1 MIQGIL
7 LVGIVM
13 STEQSSNIIRDS
25 YAAKLTLSLLGV
37 VGIVVVAGLFVH
49 IEAVEALGAESA
61 ALASDI
67 LGLILLTV
75 VSLALI
81 GVTIGSQ
88 TIISLRHLAGKADR
102 MADGDLDVDLETT
115 RADEIGQLYRSFDS
129 MRRSLRQEI
138 SAAEAAQRQAEEAKQ
153 EAQGTR
159 DEMKQQA
166 TRIERQAESYE
177 RTMRQVANGDFTQ
190 RVDPNSESEAMEQVG
205 IAFNEML
212 DELEGTVGEVTTFAD
227 TVGEAA
233 SGVDNRAED
242 LQRTSGSV
250 SDAVEDISE
259 GAHKQT
265 ENLREVANEM
275 DGLSSGAEEVA
286 ATVETVANTTEN
298 ATEAGNEGEAAAAD
312 ALEQMAAVE
321 ETTDETMEDIEMLD
335 EEMTEIGEI
344 ADMISGIAEQTNLL
358 ALNASIEAARAGEE
372 GAGFAVVAEE
382 VKSLAEET
390 KDAAAEI
397 DGKIQRVQQKTGD
410 AVAGMDETTIRISQ
424 GVETVE
430 GAIDQLNNVIEYVE
444 EIDSSMSEINQTTED
459 QARAAGAV
467 VDMID
472 EVASISEQTS
482 NAADNVTDTTEQQ
495 LESLQTV
502 EREAADLGAQ
512 AEKLMDLLDQFDV
525 DTANRSTRPGSST
538 VGNEI
543 TVDSSPSGNS
553 MAATDGGK
561 HTDNDGGFQFGDNR

>member
-1 MIQGIL
+1 
-7 LVGIVM
+7 M
-13 STEQSSNIIRDS
+13 STEQSSPVIRGS

-37 VGIVVVAGLFVH
+37 AGIVVTAGLFVH
-49 IEAVEALGAESA
+49 IEAVGGLGAESA
-61 ALASDI
+61 ALGSNI

-75 VSLALI
+75 ISLALI

-102 MADGDLDVDLETT
+102 MADGDLDVDLETS

-138 SAAEAAQRQAEEAKQ
+138 SAAEEAQRQAEEATQDAQ
-153 EAQGTR
+153 EAR
-159 DEMKQQA
+159 DEIERRA
-166 TRIERQAESYE
+166 SRIERQAESYE
-177 RTMRQVANGDFTQ
+177 RTMRQVANGDLTQ
-190 RVDPNSESEAMEQVG
+190 RVDPNGESEAMNQVG
-205 IAFNEML
+205 VAFNEML
-212 DELEGTVGEVTTFAD
+212 NELEGTVGEVTTFAD

-233 SGVDNRAED
+233 TGVDNRAEE
-242 LQRTSGSV
+242 LQRTSGGV

-344 ADMISGIAEQTNLL
+344 ADMISEIAEQTNLL

-382 VKSLAEET
+382 VKSPRRGDQRRRQRDRREDPARPGE
-390 KDAAAEI
+390 
-397 DGKIQRVQQKTGD
+397 DGRRRRGD
-410 AVAGMDETTIRISQ
+410 GR
-424 GVETVE
+424 
-430 GAIDQLNNVIEYVE
+430 NHHP
-444 EIDSSMSEINQTTED
+444 NQSGRRD
-459 QARAAGAV
+459 CRG
-467 VDMID
+467 
-472 EVASISEQTS
+472 
-482 NAADNVTDTTEQQ
+482 
-495 LESLQTV
+495 
-502 EREAADLGAQ
+502 R
-512 AEKLMDLLDQFDV
+512 
-525 DTANRSTRPGSST
+525 NRSTQQRYR
-538 VGNEI
+538 V
-543 TVDSSPSGNS
+543 
-553 MAATDGGK
+553 
-561 HTDNDGGFQFGDNR
+561 R